1 MKKIIRYFVTYPKAV
16 NILIMFFIVF
26 GVAGIISLKSSFFPL
41 IESKFISINAN
52 YPGASPEEIEEGVIL
67 KIEENLKGI
76 PGVVRVT
83 STSRENSGSILVETD
98 DNYDIDAMLFE
109 IKNAVDKV
117 PSFPNSLE
125 PVVVT
130 KIEEQQPT
138 VIFSLSGS
146 NIDLKSLKNMAKNV
160 EDDLRSIG
168 GISQVTLS
176 GYPDEEIE
184 ISVNEKNLLA
194 YNLSFQEI
202 VSAVSNSNIL
212 VSGGNIKTNVEDFL
226 IRANNKNYYANGLQ
240 NLVLKKNPNGKMV
253 RLGDV
258 AIISDKFSETPV
270 STFVDY
276 NSAVVITTSSTNSE
290 DLLDSAEIINN
301 FIDEFNLVN
310 ERFKLTVLKDYSIA
324 LNQRTALL
332 LENGGIGIFLVLI
345 FLSLFLNIRL
355 AFWVAVSIP
364 ISFLG
369 MLIFAGEFDIT
380 INLMSLFGMI
390 VVIGI
395 LVDDGIVIAENIY
408 RHYEQGKSP
417 EDAAVDGTIEVM
429 PAIVSAII
437 TTIIAFSS
445 LFLLDGDVGDFF
457 GEVALIVILTLTI
470 SLIEALILLPAH
482 LSKSKALNRE
492 EKKIGNNK
500 FNFFGYM
507 RKLNAYGFKIM
518 NWLRDKI
525 YTPTLKFSLKNRFAS
540 LSGFIAALYLTV
552 SSVIGGIIPI
562 DFFPVIDSDI
572 LTIDLKMPMGTN
584 EKITDSIISL
594 IEQNAIKSGQE
605 IEKKYMINDDRSL
618 IQYISKN
625 IGFSSDNMSLL
636 KGFGDVG
643 GSSTASLEIYI
654 LDSEERPSIIKTT
667 MLAKLIREKTG
678 EIIGAEKFTL
688 NDAANFGGSPVS
700 ISLTSETNNLVEL
713 KRAKNDLIA
722 DLKIHPLLIDVSNN
736 DPEGIKE
743 IQIKLKENAYLSG
756 LDFSM
761 IMYQIRSAFFG
772 VEAQRFQRGDD
783 EVKVWIRYDKNS
795 RSLINNLEQMQ
806 ILTPNGDRVPLNEIA
821 NYAVKRGN
829 VSINH
834 LDGKREIQINANL
847 IDPNVSAAD
856 IVLELK
862 NNTIPLIKEKHPSIS
877 ASFEG
882 QYREAN
888 KTIQSA
894 YTVFPLVLFLIF
906 ATIGFTFRTY
916 SQPFLLLLLIPFS
929 LTTVAWGHLLHGFP
943 VNVISL
949 LGIIALIGIL
959 VNDGL
964 VLISKFNSNLR
975 EGMSFDDA
983 IFKAGKERFRA
994 IFLTSITTM
1003 AGLAPIILEK
1013 SFQAQLLK
1021 PMAISIAYGIGYATF
1036 LTLILLPILISITN
1050 SLKVSGVWLVSG
1062 KVVEKRDVESPV
1074 IELNT
1079 KNEKII

>member
-1 MKKIIRYFVTYPKAV
+1 MRKIIRYFVTYPKAV
-16 NILIMFFIVF
+16 NILILFFVVF
-26 GVAGIISLKSSFFPL
+26 GIAGIISLKSSFFPL
-41 IESKFISINAN
+41 IDSKFISINAT

-76 PGVVRVT
+76 PGVIRVT
-83 STSRENSGSILVETD
+83 STSRENTGSIIIETD
-98 DNYDIDAMLFE
+98 DNYEIDAMLFE

-117 PSFPNSLE
+117 PSFPIALE

-138 VIFSLSGS
+138 VIFSLSGAD
-146 NIDLKSLKNMAKNV
+146 IDLKSLKNMAKNI
-160 EDDLRSIG
+160 EDDLRGID

-176 GYPDEEIE
+176 GFPNEEIE
-184 ISVNEKNLLA
+184 ISINENNLLA

-202 VSAVSNSNIL
+202 VNAVSNSNIL
-212 VSGGNIKTNVEDFL
+212 VSGGNIKTNEEEFL

-240 NLVLKKNPNGKMV
+240 NLVLKKDFKGKIV

-258 AIISDKFSETPV
+258 AKISDQFSETPI

-276 NSAVVITTSSTNSE
+276 NSAVVISTSSTNSE
-290 DLLDSAEIINN
+290 DLLDSAKIINSY
-301 FIDEFNLVN
+301 IDEFNSSN
-310 ERFKLTVLKDYSIA
+310 QRFKLTALKDYSIA
-324 LNQRTALL
+324 LKQRTNLL

-355 AFWVAVSIP
+355 AFWVAFSIP

-417 EDAAVDGTIEVM
+417 ADAAIDGTIEVM
-429 PAIVSAII
+429 PAIVSAIM
-437 TTIIAFSS
+437 TTIIAFSA
-445 LFLLDGDVGDFF
+445 LIVLDGDVGDFF
-457 GEVALIVILTLTI
+457 GEVALIVILTLTV
-470 SLIEALILLPAH
+470 SLVEALIILPAH
-482 LSKSKALNRE
+482 LSKSKALQTVKSKSKS
-492 EKKIGNNK
+492 KK
-500 FNFFGYM
+500 FSFFDYM
-507 RKLNAYGFKIM
+507 KKLNAKGFEIM
-518 NWLRDKI
+518 DWLRDKI
-525 YTPTLKFSLKNRFAS
+525 YSPTLKFALQNRFAS
-540 LSGFIAALYLTV
+540 FSGFVAALYLTV
-552 SSVIGGIIPI
+552 SSVIGGIISV
-562 DFFPVIDSDI
+562 DFFPVVDSDI
-572 LTIDLKMPMGTN
+572 LTVDLKMPMGTN
-584 EKITDSIISL
+584 EKITDSIISMV
-594 IEQNAIKSGQE
+594 
-605 IEKKYMINDDRSL
+605 EKKAIEAGKELETKFMQNDDRNL
-618 IQYISKN
+618 IEYINKN
-625 IGFSSDNMSLL
+625 LGFSADNMSMI

-654 LDSEERPSIIKTT
+654 LDSEERPSSVNAS
-667 MLAKLIREKTG
+667 MLASLIREKTG
-678 EIIGAEKFTL
+678 EIIGAERFTL

-700 ISLTSETNNLVEL
+700 ISLISETNNLNEL
-713 KRAKNDLIA
+713 KSAKDELINQ
-722 DLKIHPLLIDVSNN
+722 LKSNPLLTDVSNN

-743 IQIKLKENAYLSG
+743 IQVKLKENAYLSG
-756 LDFSM
+756 LDFSKV
-761 IMYQIRSAFFG
+761 MYQIRSAFYG
-772 VEAQRFQRGDD
+772 IEAQRFQRGDD
-783 EVKVWIRYDKNS
+783 EIKVWVRYDKNT
-795 RSLINNLEQMQ
+795 RSYVNNMEQMK
-806 ILTPNGDRVPLNEIA
+806 ILTPSGSRVPLNEIA
-821 NYAVKRGN
+821 TYEVKRGD

-847 IDPNVSAAD
+847 IDPNLSAAD
-856 IVLELK
+856 IVFNLQ
-862 NNTIPLIKEKHPSIS
+862 NNVIPEIQKQYPSIS

-894 YTVFPLVLFLIF
+894 YTVFPLALFLIF

-949 LGIIALIGIL
+949 LGVIALIGIL

-964 VLISKFNSNLR
+964 VLISKFNSNLK

-983 IFKAGKERFRA
+983 IFKAGLARFRA

-1021 PMAISIAYGIGYATF
+1021 PMAISIAYGIAYATI

-1050 SLKVSGVWLVSG
+1050 SFKVKGIWILSG
-1062 KVVEKRDVESPV
+1062 KIVNKRDVESPV
-1074 IELNT
+1074 VELNR
-1079 KNEKII
+1079 KK